1 MYENRRFFLFLHPD
15 CRKELMKTKIILL
28 AFFLLAG
35 VALKAQGY
43 GNDRY
48 SISAYADYG
57 YNSSWKN
64 YGGFDVR
71 GFLPLARHFEMTANA
86 EILTSGVFSSSV
98 TARPKF
104 LLPVGEIFIDGTVSF
119 RNLYK
124 YESSEL
130 VLAASAGYRMNYIS
144 VQAGLSCRGMF
155 DAWDSPE
162 KSSVWETPLNL
173 VYRVAFRVRP
183 LECRWNVGGGISNY
197 DEYEYERMWQP
208 MFFINGHYDLSDRFT
223 LLACV
228 RIKPTG
234 TFQQIASFYGIDT
247 RIGIS
252 FKF

>member
-1 MYENRRFFLFLHPD
+1 
-15 CRKELMKTKIILL
+15 MKTKVFILV
-28 AFFLLAG
+28 FFLLAG
-35 VALKAQGY
+35 VALNAQTY

-48 SISAYADYG
+48 GISAYANYG
-57 YNSSWKN
+57 YNTSWKN

-71 GFLPLARHFEMTANA
+71 GFFPMAEHFEMTANA
-86 EILTSGVFSSSV
+86 EILTAGVFSSSI

-104 LLPVGEIFIDGTVSF
+104 KLPVGEIFIDGTANF

-124 YESSEL
+124 FDASEL
-130 VLAASAGYRMNYIS
+130 VFAASAGYRMNYVS
-144 VQAGLSCRGMF
+144 VQAGLSCKGMF
-155 DAWDSPE
+155 GAGGMAE
-162 KSSVWETPLNL
+162 NSSIWETPLNL

-208 MFFINGHYDLSDRFT
+208 MFFINGHYDLNDKFS

-247 RIGIS
+247 RMGVS
-252 FKF
+252 YKF

>member
-1 MYENRRFFLFLHPD
+1 
-15 CRKELMKTKIILL
+15 MKNKIIFLVI
-28 AFFLLAG
+28 FLLVGG
-35 VALKAQGY
+35 VLNAQTY
-43 GNDRY
+43 GSDRY
-48 SISAYADYG
+48 AISTYANYG
-57 YNSSWKN
+57 YNSSWRN
-64 YGGFDVR
+64 YGGVDVR
-71 GFLPLARHFEMTANA
+71 GFLPLARHFEMTVNA
-86 EILTSGVFSSSV
+86 ESLTSGVFSSSV

-130 VLAASAGYRMNYIS
+130 VLVASAGYRMNYIS
-144 VQAGLSCRGMF
+144 VQAGLFCRGMF
-155 DAWDSPE
+155 DTGDSPE

-252 FKF
+252 YKF

>member
-1 MYENRRFFLFLHPD
+1 MKPMRIRISFLV
-15 CRKELMKTKIILL
+15 I
-28 AFFLLAG
+28 FLLAG
-35 VALKAQGY
+35 ASLSAQTY
-43 GNDRY
+43 GSDRY
-48 SISAYADYG
+48 SVSAYANYG
-57 YNSSWKN
+57 YNSSWRN

-104 LLPVGEIFIDGTVSF
+104 LLPVGEIFIDGTVNF

-130 VLAASAGYRMNYIS
+130 VFAASAGYRMNYIS
-144 VQAGLSCRGMF
+144 VQAGLFCRGMF
-155 DAWDSPE
+155 GSGDSRE
-162 KSSVWETPLNL
+162 KSSVWETPVNV

-183 LECRWNVGGGISNY
+183 LKCRWNVGGGISNY

-208 MFFINGHYDLSDRFT
+208 MFFINGHYDLNDRFS

-247 RIGIS
+247 RLGVAYR
-252 FKF
+252 F